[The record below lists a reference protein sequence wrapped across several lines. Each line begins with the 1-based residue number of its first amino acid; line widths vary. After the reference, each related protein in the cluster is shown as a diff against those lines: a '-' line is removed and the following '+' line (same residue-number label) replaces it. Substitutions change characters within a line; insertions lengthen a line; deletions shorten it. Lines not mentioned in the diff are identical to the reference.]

1 MKQFLSFPTYLAN
14 VFRTLKKK
22 MNSSVKID
30 VNHANKKI
38 IANST
43 DRFIIKAEEL
53 TRYLTMNHCIFH
65 VQLGA
70 IS

>member
-38 IANST
+38 IAKL
-43 DRFIIKAEEL
+43 IVIQL
-53 TRYLTMNHCIFH
+53 T
-65 VQLGA
+65 V
-70 IS
+70 S

>member
-38 IANST
+38 IES
-43 DRFIIKAEEL
+43 E
-53 TRYLTMNHCIFH
+53 MWSS
-65 VQLGA
+65 Q
-70 IS
+70 